1 MDLCHYLNQLLDIT
15 VIPKMYHFKH
25 KIETIKLL
33 INDTIKYY
41 RAYLERN
48 KKGMRPKNMQLL
60 SLMFINLWDLEKVTV
75 ENSFNTSADTP
86 PRNSLFGF
94 S

>member
-1 MDLCHYLNQLLDIT
+1 MNHIMDLCHYLNQLLDIT

-41 RAYLERN
+41 KIL
-48 KKGMRPKNMQLL
+48 
-60 SLMFINLWDLEKVTV
+60 
-75 ENSFNTSADTP
+75 
-86 PRNSLFGF
+86 
-94 S
+94 